1 MSNFSNFLEGELKRP
16 LPHTARIH
24 WEAMVH
30 PQEFRE
36 GGSTTVFHWVARS
49 NGAGLIGG
57 DIVVM
62 PDREAILF
70 QERRESEWETY
81 RDPEMVLRRIA
92 LFQWGEPEHF
102 DEVCASLPAVA
113 AGATLEEVVQGWRQ
127 LSGVES
133 EI

>member
-16 LPHTARIH
+16 LLHTARTH
-24 WEAMVH
+24 WEAEVH
-30 PQEFRE
+30 PQEFIE

-62 PDREAILF
+62 PDRNAILF

-81 RDPEMVLRRIA
+81 EDPETVLRRVA
-92 LFQWGEPEHF
+92 LFQWGEQDHF
-102 DEVCASLPAVA
+102 DKVCASLQAVA
-113 AGATLEEVVQGWRQ
+113 AGTSLEDVVQGWRQ
-127 LSGVES
+127 LAGVVS
-133 EI
+133 R